1 MLINYQNEPE
11 KITITLIFEDKESQ
25 VSWSPQDM
33 SLEDV
38 KFMFMCSCESLCDT
52 EFEILDLSGK
62 TIDINSITEFKN
74 KSVFYIR
81 KKNTNKISNL
91 LFDGRRKLYVEIEP
105 LRHIESQIAIKFMCI
120 GSNLLKHTKKGLT
133 HLRLFQLSNDFKRIL
148 WYTKSKSIDEA
159 NVLIESIKDISL
171 GQVSENFINYPVKAL
186 EDFSFSIYY
195 YNKY

>member
-1 MLINYQNEPE
+1 MLIDYDQEPE
-11 KITITLIFEDKESQ
+11 KITVTLIFEDKESQ

-38 KFMFMCSCESLCDT
+38 KFMFMCSCESLCDTEFEFMCSCESLCDT

-120 GSNLLKHTKKGLT
+120 GSNLLKHT
-133 HLRLFQLSNDFKRIL
+133 NI
-148 WYTKSKSIDEA
+148 
-159 NVLIESIKDISL
+159 
-171 GQVSENFINYPVKAL
+171 
-186 EDFSFSIYY
+186 
-195 YNKY
+195 

>member
-1 MLINYQNEPE
+1 MLIDYDQEPE
-11 KITITLIFEDKESQ
+11 KITVTLIFEDKESQ

-105 LRHIESQIAIKFMCI
+105 FI
-120 GSNLLKHTKKGLT
+120 LKK
-133 HLRLFQLSNDFKRIL
+133 
-148 WYTKSKSIDEA
+148 
-159 NVLIESIKDISL
+159 V
-171 GQVSENFINYPVKAL
+171 
-186 EDFSFSIYY
+186 
-195 YNKY
+195 